1 MNMNFIEILRLLSFF
16 SVAIFSSVDVGIDI
30 YLVYEYANNRYINET
45 GFAQLIFPNED
56 KNEVPGASGYQWNLL
71 KLTYTDPLCTMSFFF
86 MIITGTWIA
95 LGGLCQTATIIHFL
109 RKKDPL
115 LSTIP
120 VAVQI
125 LVCCTAPILMAPVV
139 ANIYGAYLVIKT
151 SLIQRFSRPRK

>member
-1 MNMNFIEILRLLSFF
+1 MNMNFIEIMRSLSFC
-16 SVAIFSSVDVGIDI
+16 SIAIFSSV
-30 YLVYEYANNRYINET
+30 EYANNRYINET
-45 GFAQLIFPNED
+45 GFAQLIFLR
-56 KNEVPGASGYQWNLL
+56 NEVPGASGYQWNFLN
-71 KLTYTDPLCTMSFFF
+71 LTYTDPLCTMSFFF
-86 MIITGTWIA
+86 IIITGTWIA